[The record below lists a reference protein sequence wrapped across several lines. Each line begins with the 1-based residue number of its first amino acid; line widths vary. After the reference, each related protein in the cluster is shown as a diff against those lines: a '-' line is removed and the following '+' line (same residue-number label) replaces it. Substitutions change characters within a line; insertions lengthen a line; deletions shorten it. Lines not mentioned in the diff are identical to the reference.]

1 MSETASGSPRNA
13 RLEAVS
19 RFISAAGLA
28 ILLLS
33 AATVI
38 AARLLITAFPEML
51 DGRDVIESGLHPNY
65 LRNIFELISFVSGLL
80 LVITAI
86 FAGAFT
92 ISQIKEAERL
102 ERNNLGNAPE
112 QYFCFRKL
120 VDRFKAQFKSV

>member
-1 MSETASGSPRNA
+1 M
-13 RLEAVS
+13 RLS
-19 RFISAAGLA
+19 
-28 ILLLS
+28 
-33 AATVI
+33 
-38 AARLLITAFPEML
+38 ITAFPEML